1 MVEDN
6 PPLLRLRLLQR
17 LGATSGN
24 TVVVGN
30 IAIVPV
36 AKRERR
42 PAKDKKS
49 PPPATARAD
58 SGLGGMAEH
67 R

>member
-24 TVVVGN
+24 SVVLGN

-49 PPPATARAD
+49 PPYAD
-58 SGLGGMAEH
+58 SPS
-67 R
+67 